1 MFCTACGKQIADGSL
16 FCEFCG
22 AKQEELVQS
31 PAVGQPPVPPAPAAE
46 STVQAAP
53 LGQGVPAGNGPAGN
67 GPVAPVGGT
76 PVAPIGGAAAP
87 VGGAPVAPVGGAPV
101 APIGGAPV
109 APIGG
114 TERRPMSPKT
124 KTALIAVAAVLAVV
138 VGAKVIL
145 GALFTPEKTIEKFLD
160 AYQNADADA
169 FRAVTVVAEDKME
182 LTDEV
187 LLPFFASY
195 TGGVKNAFVESL
207 RKTLTQDAL
216 LLERGMPSEGHKGF
230 RLTEQSYV
238 LFSTYAV
245 EITPLEV
252 RIASEFENT
261 SVEVC
266 GASYNT
272 GNGGTNVNML
282 PGVYAVTATYTD
294 PNTGVTLKTNLPK
307 CDIYGQITYAN
318 GDSDQPDY
326 GAPEGSET
334 EWPDDPYSIVEYP
347 RPTDIGPKGGHADPN
362 PSINIYFD
370 YTYAFVRGNDGL
382 TLKEILVDG
391 KAYAGDLGSLD
402 LYNGFFIGP
411 VNYDSTVEVVTE
423 ALGIEFRQEMI
434 LSTDNSYCYVN
445 YITPV
450 LPEEIDQKALDAVA
464 AILPNW
470 LRVTG
475 SYDRDAFKSLEGS
488 GSVSPEL
495 LALLDD
501 SVSQAWNSAEEAPY
515 TQYDQ
520 IDVQKSRAYIYSGI
534 DSICYA
540 QVEMPV
546 AISGTAGYMALST
559 GEFVENPYNPELV
572 SEITANVSLIY
583 QDGRWVVN
591 DLYWY

>member
-22 AKQEELVQS
+22 AKQEEIVQS
-31 PAVGQPPVPPAPAAE
+31 PAVGQPPVASTPAAD

-53 LGQGVPAGNGPAGN
+53 LGQGMPVGNGSA
-67 GPVAPVGGT
+67 
-76 PVAPIGGAAAP
+76 
-87 VGGAPVAPVGGAPV
+87 APVGGAPV
-101 APIGGAPV
+101 APIGGTPVAPVGGAPV
-109 APIGG
+109 APVGRTPVAPVGG
-114 TERRPMSPKT
+114 TEKKPMSPKT
-124 KTALIAVAAVLAVV
+124 KAALIAVAAVLAVV
-138 VGAKVIL
+138 VGAKVVL

-169 FRAVTVVAEDKME
+169 FRAVTVVAEDRME

-195 TGGVKNAFVESL
+195 TGSMKDAFIGSL
-207 RKTLTQDAL
+207 RETLTLDAL
-216 LLERGMPSEGHKGF
+216 SLERGAPSEGHKGF
-230 RLTEQSYV
+230 RLTEQSYI

-261 SVEVC
+261 NVEVC
-266 GASYNT
+266 GASYNA
-272 GNGGTNVNML
+272 GKEGINAEML

-294 PNTGVTLKTNLPK
+294 PYTGVTLKANLPK

-326 GAPEGSET
+326 GAPEGSRT
-334 EWPDDPYSIVEYP
+334 EWPDDPYSIVESP
-347 RPTDIGPKGGHADPN
+347 MHIDIGPKGGHADPN

-402 LYNGFFIGP
+402 LYNGLYLGP

-450 LPEEIDQKALDAVA
+450 LPEEIDQKAIDTVA
-464 AILPNW
+464 AILPDY
-470 LRVTG
+470 LRVVN
-475 SYDRDAFKSLEGS
+475 SYDRDAFEALESVGSL
-488 GSVSPEL
+488 SPDL
-495 LALLDD
+495 LANLDD
-501 SVSQAWNSAEEAPY
+501 MLSSMWNSTGEVY
-515 TQYDQ
+515 YVQFDQ
-520 IDVQKSRAYIYSGI
+520 IDVQKRKASVYSGI
-534 DSICYA
+534 DPVLCA
-540 QVEMPV
+540 EVEIPV
-546 AISGTAGYMALST
+546 VISGTEGYISLAI
-559 GEFVENPYNPELV
+559 GEFGEDYYNPDFLYEGF
-572 SEITANVSLIY
+572 AQASLIY
-583 QDGRWVVN
+583 QDGKWVVN
-591 DLYWY
+591 DIYWF

>member
-31 PAVGQPPVPPAPAAE
+31 PAVGQLPVPPAPAAE

-87 VGGAPVAPVGGAPV
+87 VGGAPVAPV
-101 APIGGAPV
+101 GGAPV

-318 GDSDQPDY
+318 SGSDQPAAGWSD
-326 GAPEGSET
+326 EQVFGSAGYAEA
-334 EWPDDPYSIVEYP
+334 PDDRYNIITSP
-347 RPTDIGPKGGHADPN
+347 RPTDIGPRGSQAGPN

-370 YTYAFVRGNDGL
+370 YTYAFVRGNNGL

-391 KAYAGDLGSLD
+391 KSYTGDPGSFD
-402 LYNGFFIGP
+402 LYNGFFLGP
-411 VNYDSTVEVVTE
+411 VNYDSTVKVVTE
-423 ALGIEFRQEMI
+423 ALDMEFEQEME
-434 LSTDNSYCYVN
+434 LSTDSSYCYIN

-450 LPEEIDQKALDAVA
+450 LPEEIDQKAIDTVA
-464 AILPNW
+464 AILPDW
-470 LRVTG
+470 LRVIN
-475 SYDRDAFKSLEGS
+475 SYDRDAFKALESIGSL
-488 GSVSPEL
+488 SPDL
-495 LALLDD
+495 LANLDD
-501 SVSQAWNSAEEAPY
+501 MLSSMWNSTGELY
-515 TQYDQ
+515 YVQFDQ
-520 IDVQKSRAYIYSGI
+520 IDVQKSEASVYSSI
-534 DSICYA
+534 DPVLCA
-540 QVEMPV
+540 EVEIPV
-546 AISGTAGYMALST
+546 VISGTEGYMSLAI
-559 GEFVENPYNPELV
+559 GEFGEDYYNPDFLYEGF
-572 SEITANVSLIY
+572 AQASLIY
-583 QDGRWVVN
+583 QDGKWVA
-591 DLYWY
+591 DSLYWF

>member
-22 AKQEELVQS
+22 AKQEGIAQS
-31 PAVGQPPVPPAPAAE
+31 PAVGQPPVPPAPAAN

-53 LGQGVPAGNGPAGN
+53 LGQGTPVGNGP
-67 GPVAPVGGT
+67 
-76 PVAPIGGAAAP
+76 AAP
-87 VGGAPVAPVGGAPV
+87 VGGAPAAPVGGAPAAPV
-101 APIGGAPV
+101 GGTPAAPIGRTPV

-114 TERRPMSPKT
+114 TEKKPMSPKT
-124 KTALIAVAAVLAVV
+124 KAALIAVAAVLAVV
-138 VGAKVIL
+138 VGAKVVL
-145 GALFTPEKTIEKFLD
+145 GALFTPEKTIEKFLN
-160 AYQNADADA
+160 AYQNGDADA
-169 FRAVTVVAEDKME
+169 FRAVTVVAEDRME

-195 TGGVKNAFVESL
+195 TGGMKNAFIGSL
-207 RKTLTQDAL
+207 RETLTLDAL
-216 LLERGMPSEGHKGF
+216 SLERGAPSEGHKGF

-326 GAPEGSET
+326 GAPEGSRT

-370 YTYAFVRGNDGL
+370 YTYAFVRGNNGL

-391 KAYAGDLGSLD
+391 KSYTGDLGSLD
-402 LYNGFFIGP
+402 LYNGLYLGP

-450 LPEEIDQKALDAVA
+450 LPEEIDQKAIDTVA
-464 AILPNW
+464 AILPDY
-470 LRVTG
+470 LRVVN
-475 SYDRDAFKSLEGS
+475 SYDRDAFKALESIGSL
-488 GSVSPEL
+488 SPDF
-495 LALLDD
+495 LANLDD
-501 SVSQAWNSAEEAPY
+501 MLSSMWNSTGELY
-515 TQYDQ
+515 YVQFDQ
-520 IDVQKSRAYIYSGI
+520 IDVQKSEASVYSSI
-534 DSICYA
+534 DPVLCA
-540 QVEMPV
+540 EVEIPV
-546 AISGTAGYMALST
+546 VISGTEGYMSLAI
-559 GEFVENPYNPELV
+559 GEFGEDYYNPDFLYEGF
-572 SEITANVSLIY
+572 AQASLIY
-583 QDGRWVVN
+583 QDGKWVVN
-591 DLYWY
+591 DIYWF